1 MKARERTKREKRRK
15 ESKAPPM
22 QRRGGE

>member
-1 MKARERTKREKRRK
+1 MKARERTKREKRRR